1 MEKYKMQLFPADLA
15 EARRKYKRQLNRE
28 ARRKQRNTIISRRAQ
43 QKLAENTKKRVG
55 KNKHGGTEKME
66 KYKIQLFPADL
77 AEAAENTKKRV
88 GKNKHGG
95 TEKMEKYKI
104 QLFPADFADLRAGR
118 QLPAENTKY
127 NSVKS
132 NMDSPERKKMNDRR

>member
-1 MEKYKMQLFPADLA
+1 MQLLPAGLA
-15 EARRKYKRQLNRE
+15 EA
-28 ARRKQRNTIISRRAQ
+28 
-43 QKLAENTKKRVG
+43 AENTKKRVG

-104 QLFPADFADLRAGR
+104 QLFPADLAEAAENTKKKWVEKINTEARRKWRNTKCNYFP
-118 QLPAENTKY
+118 QISQKPAENTKG
-127 NSVKS
+127 N
-132 NMDSPERKKMNDRR
+132 